1 MEDREMASITI
12 EIKFTGICIFIEH
25 QTTATVVIPNASS
38 IRGVTHEGMH
48 AHVPSHLAFLEY
60 CTESKPKLPAP
71 PKSGTVLF
79 TYRRNVKEFKVL
91 DLTVLGAGRDLSFVP
106 IDGGK
111 FKQEP
116 PVLNWTDIVEME
128 QVCGPGFPIDES
140 VISTFQPRSDRVSAR
155 IPIPYGEVRP
165 IARKEVHATFL
176 PPLQKPY
183 SGTFVQE
190 VKWIITYEGGTDC
203 ELRAK
208 PFGED
213 PQSNGDLLLKLRG
226 VDGDTFRFTIGNVP
240 IEDILRGGQGAR
252 EIIDHHFAVYY
263 DLLLSKPPV
272 IRLPHRTSEKFR
284 GARTGS
290 SNCPPAKMSTR

>member
-1 MEDREMASITI
+1 MKTITI
-12 EIKFTGICIFIEH
+12 KVKFTGICIFVEH
-25 QTTATVVIPNASS
+25 QKTATVVIPNASG

-60 CTESKPKLPAP
+60 CTESKPDFPAP
-71 PKSGTVLF
+71 SKAATPLF
-79 TYRRNVKEFKVL
+79 TYRPQGKEFNVL
-91 DLTVLGAGRDLSFVP
+91 NLTAAGAGRDLEFIP
-106 IDGGK
+106 LDDDGE
-111 FKQEP
+111 FLPEP
-116 PVLNWTDIVEME
+116 PDLNWTDVVDME

-140 VISTFQPRSDRVSAR
+140 VISAFQPRSDRVSAR
-155 IPIPYGEVRP
+155 IPISYGSVAP
-165 IARKEVHATFL
+165 NPRKDVYATFL
-176 PPLQKPY
+176 PPRQKPY

-190 VKWIITYEGGTDC
+190 VVWTFTYTGKEKGC

-213 PQSNGDLLLKLRG
+213 PQAKGDLLLG
-226 VDGDTFRFTIGNVP
+226 FSGDEGDTFRFTIGNVP
-240 IEDILRGGQGAR
+240 IEDILRIGQGAR
-252 EIIDHHFAVYY
+252 EIIDHHFAIYY
-263 DLLLSKPPV
+263 DLLLSKPPF